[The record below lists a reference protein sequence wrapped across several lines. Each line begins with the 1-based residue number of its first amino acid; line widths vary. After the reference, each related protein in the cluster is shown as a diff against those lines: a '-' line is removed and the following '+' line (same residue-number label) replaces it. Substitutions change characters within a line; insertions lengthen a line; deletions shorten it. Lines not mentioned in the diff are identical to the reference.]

1 MRVRGAGQAP
11 VETTSTATLTLT
23 VRYFAAARAA
33 AGAETETVHAAP
45 GATVAALVDTLG
57 ARGPEFARVLRRC
70 SFLCDG
76 VAARDDAAELSDGQT
91 IDVLP
96 PFAGG

>member
-1 MRVRGAGQAP
+1 M
-11 VETTSTATLTLT
+11 TTTATIAVT

-33 AGAETETVHAAP
+33 AGNDEETVRLRPETTLAE
-45 GATVAALVDTLG
+45 LVVRLRERDENL
-57 ARGPEFARVLRRC
+57 AKVLKRC

-76 VAARDDAAELSDGQT
+76 IAVRDDSAALSDSQT
-91 IDVLP
+91 VDVLP

>member
-1 MRVRGAGQAP
+1 VADVPAEPDGIQVM
-11 VETTSTATLTLT
+11 

-33 AGAETETVHAAP
+33 AGAESESVILRPGTTVADLINRLAVP
-45 GATVAALVDTLG
+45 GTRLATVLS
-57 ARGPEFARVLRRC
+57 RC
-70 SFLCDG
+70 SYLCDG
-76 VAARDDAAELSDGQT
+76 VAVRDETKALRSGDT

>member
-1 MRVRGAGQAP
+1 MR
-11 VETTSTATLTLT
+11 TTSTASLLLT

-33 AGAETETVHAAP
+33 AGTESETVRVAP
-45 GATVAALVDTLG
+45 GTTVAALVDTLA
-57 ARGPEFARVLRRC
+57 ARDPELARVLKRC

-76 VAARDDAAELSDGQT
+76 IAVRDEGLNLLEGQT
-91 IDVLP
+91 VDVLP

>member
-1 MRVRGAGQAP
+1 VTAEAANP
-11 VETTSTATLTLT
+11 VQVT
-23 VRYFAAARAA
+23 VRYFAAAQAA
-33 AGAETETVHAAP
+33 AGSDSAVLAVGSRTTIAE
-45 GATVAALVDTLG
+45 LVDTLG
-57 ARGPEFARVLRRC
+57 VGTPELARVLSRC

-76 VAARDDAAELSDGQT
+76 VAVRDRTQSLQPGNT

>member
-1 MRVRGAGQAP
+1 MHTPAARALSKP
-11 VETTSTATLTLT
+11 STTTVALR

-33 AGAETETVHAAP
+33 AGRETEIVNAAP
-45 GATVAALVDTLG
+45 GTTVAALVASLA
-57 ARGPEFARVLRRC
+57 ARGPELAHVLRRC
-70 SFLCDG
+70 SFLCDEIA
-76 VAARDDAAELSDGQT
+76 VRDLAKELSDGQI

>member
-1 MRVRGAGQAP
+1 M
-11 VETTSTATLTLT
+11 TTTTTVAVN

-33 AGAETETVHAAP
+33 AGNDEETIRLQPGTTLAEL
-45 GATVAALVDTLG
+45 VAGLG
-57 ARGPEFARVLRRC
+57 GRDENLAKVLKRC

-76 VAARDDAAELSDGQT
+76 VAVRDDTVALSDAQT

>member
-1 MRVRGAGQAP
+1 VSAK
-11 VETTSTATLTLT
+11 VT

-33 AGAETETVHAAP
+33 AGVDDEILAVEP
-45 GATVAALVDTLG
+45 GTTVAELVDQLSDRD
-57 ARGPEFARVLRRC
+57 ANLAKVLKRC

-76 VAARDDAAELSDGQT
+76 VAVRDAKVALHNAQT
-91 IDVLP
+91 LDVLP

>member
-1 MRVRGAGQAP
+1 M
-11 VETTSTATLTLT
+11 TTSTTVQLR

-33 AGAETETVHAAP
+33 AGHDEETIRLQHGT
-45 GATVAALVDTLG
+45 TVADLV
-57 ARGPEFARVLRRC
+57 ARLSARDDNLAKVLLRC

-76 VAARDDAAELSDGQT
+76 IAVRDDATVLGDAQT
-91 IDVLP
+91 VDVLP

>member
-1 MRVRGAGQAP
+1 MQ
-11 VETTSTATLTLT
+11 TTQTMQVT

-33 AGAETETVHAAP
+33 AGNDEETIRLRPGTTLAEL
-45 GATVAALVDTLG
+45 VAGLSERDENLAK
-57 ARGPEFARVLRRC
+57 VLKRC

-76 VAARDDAAELSDGQT
+76 IAVRELGTALSDAQT
-91 IDVLP
+91 VDVLP